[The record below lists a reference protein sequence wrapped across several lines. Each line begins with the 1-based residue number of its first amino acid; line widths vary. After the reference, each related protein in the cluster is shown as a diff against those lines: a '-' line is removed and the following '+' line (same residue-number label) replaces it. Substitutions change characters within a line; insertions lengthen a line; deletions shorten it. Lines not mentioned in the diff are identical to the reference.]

1 MELKGRRFAV
11 YNLDGQFYAIDDTC
25 PHRGG
30 PLGAGV
36 LEDGRVFCPLHGW
49 SFDLKSGACQSNPER
64 PVKSYPVR
72 VENGEVQ
79 ILIECLNS
87 EPRPTSLKQS
97 YEIILRTCHG
107 TPEQDGANRQNERG

>member
-1 MELKGRRFAV
+1 MSKFISVANVDSLPPGQGRTVEVKDRRYAV

-49 SFDLKSGACQSNPER
+49 SFDLKTGACHSNPE
-64 PVKSYPVR
+64 
-72 VENGEVQ
+72 N
-79 ILIECLNS
+79 
-87 EPRPTSLKQS
+87 T
-97 YEIILRTCHG
+97 
-107 TPEQDGANRQNERG
+107 

>member
-1 MELKGRRFAV
+1 MSKFFSVATVDSLLPGQGRTVELKGRRFAV
-11 YNLDGQFYAIDDTC
+11 FNLDGQFHAIDDTC

-36 LEDGRVFCPLHGW
+36 LEEGRVFCPLHGW
-49 SFDLKSGACQSNPER
+49 SFDLKSGACHNNPER
-64 PVKSYPVR
+64 PVKSYQVR

-87 EPRPTSLKQS
+87 ELTTNFSQS
-97 YEIILRTCHG
+97 KL
-107 TPEQDGANRQNERG
+107 

>member
-1 MELKGRRFAV
+1 MSQFLSVATVDSLPPGQGRTVELKGRRFAV
-11 YNLDGQFYAIDDTC
+11 FNLDGQFYAMDDTC

-49 SFDLKSGACQSNPER
+49 SFDLKTGACHGNPET
-64 PVKSYPVR
+64 PVKPYQVR
-72 VENGEVQ
+72 VENGDVQ

-87 EPRPTSLKQS
+87 ELSINPAQTKL
-97 YEIILRTCHG
+97 
-107 TPEQDGANRQNERG
+107 